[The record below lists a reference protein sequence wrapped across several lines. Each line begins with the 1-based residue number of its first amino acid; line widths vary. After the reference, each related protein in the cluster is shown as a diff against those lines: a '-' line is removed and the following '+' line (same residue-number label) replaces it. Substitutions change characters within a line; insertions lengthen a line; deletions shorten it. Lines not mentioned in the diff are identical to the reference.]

1 MTHSTDPF
9 ETMLR
14 LFAQTRRTMMDDS
27 QSRWTDDSLGR
38 RLGDDSRRRMDDS
51 PGLRANRPATDA
63 RRSGHR
69 RHGIDTNLHVDET
82 DDGYAVMVDLP
93 GFERDD
99 LVVRFEDGVLSI
111 QGETTV
117 AAETSDGARR
127 HSRRVAERVAVPEPV
142 VDDDITATYHNG
154 VLEITLPRAGD
165 AADDSHRIDIE

>member
-1 MTHSTDPF
+1 MTPSNDPF

-14 LFAQTRRTMMDDS
+14 LFAQTQQEMMNDSLSRRMGSDSGRRTDDRS
-27 QSRWTDDSLGR
+27 EYRSD
-38 RLGDDSRRRMDDS
+38 
-51 PGLRANRPATDA
+51 RPATGPRGSD
-63 RRSGHR
+63 HR

-99 LVVRFEDGVLSI
+99 LAVRFEDGVLSI

-117 AAETSDGARR
+117 ATETSDGARR

-142 VDDDITATYHNG
+142 VDDEMTATYHNG
-154 VLEITLPRAGD
+154 VLEVTLPRAD
-165 AADDSHRIDIE
+165 DTDDSNRIDIE

>member
-1 MTHSTDPF
+1 MTHSNDPF

-14 LFAQTRRTMMDDS
+14 LFAQTRRSMMDDS
-27 QSRWTDDSLGR
+27 QSRWTDDSPER
-38 RLGDDSRRRMDDS
+38 RAD
-51 PGLRANRPATDA
+51 RPATA
-63 RRSGHR
+63 TRRGGRH

-111 QGETTV
+111 QGQSTV
-117 AAETSDGARR
+117 AEETSDGARR
-127 HSRRVAERVAVPEPV
+127 HSRRVAERVTVPEPV

-154 VLEITLPRAGD
+154 VLEITLPRAD
-165 AADDSHRIDIE
+165 DADDSNRIDIE

>member
-1 MTHSTDPF
+1 MTHSNDPF

-14 LFAQTRRTMMDDS
+14 LFAQTRRSMMDDS

-38 RLGDDSRRRMDDS
+38 RMGDDSRHRMDDS
-51 PGLRANRPATDA
+51 PERRTDRPSTDV

-69 RHGIDTNLHVDET
+69 RPGIDTNLHVDET

-111 QGETTV
+111 QGESTV
-117 AAETSDGARR
+117 AEETSDSARR
-127 HSRRVAERVAVPEPV
+127 HSRRVAERVTVPEPV

-154 VLEITLPRAGD
+154 VLEITLPRAD
-165 AADDSHRIDIE
+165 DADDSNRIEIE

>member
-1 MTHSTDPF
+1 MTHSNDPF

-14 LFAQTRRTMMDDS
+14 LFAQTQREMMS
-27 QSRWTDDSLGR
+27 DSLGR
-38 RLGDDSRRRMDDS
+38 RMDDDSRRRMPVS
-51 PGLRANRPATDA
+51 PGYRADRSTAST
-63 RRSGHR
+63 RSGDHR

-82 DDGYAVMVDLP
+82 DDGYAVMADLP

-99 LVVRFEDGVLSI
+99 LAIRFEDGVLSI

-154 VLEITLPRAGD
+154 VLEITLPRAD
-165 AADDSHRIDIE
+165 DADDSNRIEIE

>member
-1 MTHSTDPF
+1 MTHSNDPF

-27 QSRWTDDSLGR
+27 PGRWTDDSLGR
-38 RLGDDSRRRMDDS
+38 RMDDGS
-51 PGLRANRPATDA
+51 GRHDDRPGTDTL
-63 RRSGHR
+63 RSGHS

-99 LVVRFEDGVLSI
+99 LAVRFEDGVLSI
-111 QGETTV
+111 HGESTV
-117 AAETSDGARR
+117 AEETSDGARR

-142 VDDDITATYHNG
+142 VDEDITATYHNG
-154 VLEITLPRAGD
+154 VLEIALPRMDD
-165 AADDSHRIDIE
+165 ATDDSRQIDIE